1 MQLEIPQFALLG
13 HVQMQ
18 RIHLPWKMQCPVIR
32 RVHFLR
38 GEVIT
43 DEADTSSSATDYENT
58 SSTGRKQRWSQD
70 RESRIQKEPS
80 NCPVGRVSKI
90 LDPLKDES
98 IARKNQFIFCS
109 GAPLE

>member
-43 DEADTSSSATDYENT
+43 DEADTSSSATDYEIRPAQVV
-58 SSTGRKQRWSQD
+58 SRGGLKTGS
-70 RESRIQKEPS
+70 REYRRNQVIVLWE
-80 NCPVGRVSKI
+80 GF
-90 LDPLKDES
+90 LKY
-98 IARKNQFIFCS
+98 
-109 GAPLE
+109 